1 MHRSLL
7 YDLLG
12 HLSTK
17 EQRRFREFVHSP
29 YHNKNKK
36 VRALCDLLSPF
47 NGKSSPQKLTK
58 NEVFAHIYP
67 TEKTYQ
73 ELKINNIL
81 SDLLHLAYAFLAQET
96 FQQKALL
103 QKKYLLVNLSKRD
116 ADRHIEKNLR
126 SYRHLQENTPHRS
139 HDFFL
144 ERYYQ
149 LEEEDHYQLQ
159 RAMRINEGH
168 FQKQNDA
175 LDLFYQIN
183 KLRMACEMTSR
194 NLVAQ
199 AGYQSH
205 YLDDI
210 LRWIEEG
217 KTDIEKEPALDL
229 YYRVLLLLLH
239 KQEETFQEV
248 RMILKEKYQ
257 LIPKQEL
264 WPIYSFALNFCIIQI
279 NSGDSSY
286 YREILQL
293 YQELLDRE
301 IIIFNGSFTQWSFKN
316 IVTTG
321 IRLQEFDWTE
331 KFIRN
336 YQDYLLPEAK
346 ENAIVYNLAALY
358 HARRDFTQAL
368 QLLHNVEFTDTS
380 YHLGAKTIQL
390 KSFYE
395 LGETEALFSL
405 IEAFRKY
412 LLRNRQ
418 ISDYRKKANNNM
430 LKLVRKIYQLHLNQ
444 PILNS
449 SNFNRRHKSLD
460 QQLKT
465 VQPIANKDWLEE
477 VFGKLIEKDGVLKS

>member
-1 MHRSLL
+1 MQRSLIF
-7 YDLLG
+7 DLLG

-17 EQRRFREFVHSP
+17 EQRRFKEFVHSP

-47 NGKSSPQKLTK
+47 HPKSATYKLTK
-58 NEVFAHIYP
+58 NEVFSHIYP
-67 TEKTYQ
+67 DEKLYQ

-81 SDLLHLAYAFLAQET
+81 SDLLQLAYAFLAQET

-103 QKKYLLVNLSKRD
+103 QKKYLLINLSKKD

-126 SYRHLQENTPHRS
+126 SYRQLQEKAPHRS
-139 HDFFL
+139 YDFFL
-144 ERYYQ
+144 DNYYQ

-205 YLDDI
+205 HLEDI
-210 LRWIEEG
+210 LRWIAEA
-217 KTDIEKEPALDL
+217 KTDIKKEPALNL
-229 YYRVLLLLLH
+229 YYRVLLLLRDR
-239 KQEETFQEV
+239 KEETFQEV
-248 RMILKEKYQ
+248 RVILKDQYQ

-279 NSGDSSY
+279 NSGDSTY

-293 YQELLDRE
+293 YQELLDRK

-346 ENAIVYNLAALY
+346 ENAIVYNLAALC

-395 LGETEALFSL
+395 LEETEPLFAL

-418 ISDYRKKANNNM
+418 ISDYRKKATNNM
-430 LKLVRKIYQLHLNQ
+430 LKLVRKIYQLYINQ
-444 PILNS
+444 RLLNS
-449 SNFNRRHKSLD
+449 SNFNRRYKSLD

-465 VQPIANKDWLEE
+465 IQPIANKDWLEE
-477 VFGKLIEKDGVLKS
+477 VFGKLVEKKGVPK